1 MIPMLKGSLNTEKG
15 SIWTRHSEKCNTSW
29 LKSEKGSIW
38 TPHSEKCNT
47 SWLKSEKGSIWT
59 PQSHFSNTL
68 SLKKAKLR
76 KQKTEEVAHEH
87 QLWKPSIWTPQSQ
100 KCNTSEIDSEHTE
113 HPEGW
118 TSNSLITSDR
128 IWSSSGQP
136 LDTLIT
142 DSSRQLATLII
153 GSDQPLITSGSL
165 LIALWSTCDHALIA
179 AGLRLV
185 LPHHLYPSL
194 IFYM

>member
-68 SLKKAKLR
+68 TLKKAKRRNSLLR
-76 KQKTEEVAHEH
+76 KVAHEH
-87 QLWKPSIWTPQSQ
+87 HLWKPSIWTPQSQ

-113 HPEGW
+113 HR
-118 TSNSLITSDR
+118 SNTKIFTEDALGTPRPVAPLQPSRSLFTR
-128 IWSSSGQP
+128 EAKMTFYVQSGQAHKYQ
-136 LDTLIT
+136 
-142 DSSRQLATLII
+142 SLA
-153 GSDQPLITSGSL
+153 L
-165 LIALWSTCDHALIA
+165 LAD
-179 AGLRLV
+179 
-185 LPHHLYPSL
+185 
-194 IFYM
+194 